1 MDDFEI
7 VNLFWERDE
16 KAISETSKKYGNY
29 CKSIADSI
37 LHNDQDSK
45 ECENE
50 TYYRAWKSIP
60 PHRPKVLSAFLGKII
75 RRIAFDKLRK
85 RNALKRGGGE
95 IDLVL
100 GELAECISSQE
111 SIEDNYEFKELTLAI
126 NDFLSDLS
134 PVKRNMFILRYWYSC
149 PISKISDCFNLTE
162 HNVTVI
168 LSRTREKMK
177 KYLKERGYDL

>member
-85 RNALKRGGGE
+85 SLIRFYLFIGFYKLHGIPFWVRSP
-95 IDLVL
+95 DLQMN
-100 GELAECISSQE
+100 I
-111 SIEDNYEFKELTLAI
+111 
-126 NDFLSDLS
+126 
-134 PVKRNMFILRYWYSC
+134 
-149 PISKISDCFNLTE
+149 
-162 HNVTVI
+162 
-168 LSRTREKMK
+168 
-177 KYLKERGYDL
+177 